1 MNKKN
6 LILVALVLCSS
17 VLFSGC
23 GKKKTATVEVKTNKQ
38 IAIEM
43 ELSNTE
49 KPYIA
54 LIPRAD
60 GHELTLKVSNISSK
74 ITNAEYE
81 LIYTAEDQGL
91 EIEKGVNGTQKID
104 STSFEKKLLLGTES
118 CTSGCKYKYDEGI
131 TGGTLSITFT
141 TDDNKFYKFEAPFNI
156 KNSAEIKKAGYLSI
170 DSEGFKVTGTITSK
184 SDFFIAIKN
193 AAAYSIFS
201 NGTGS
206 GKISTIEPSTVTKS
220 DKNTFVGDYLIQ

>member
-6 LILVALVLCSS
+6 LILIALVICSS

-23 GKKKTATVEVKTNKQ
+23 GKKKTTITEVKTNKQ
-38 IAIEM
+38 TAVEM

-54 LIPRAD
+54 LTPRAD

-81 LIYTAEDQGL
+81 LIYTAEDEGL

-104 STSFEKKLLLGTES
+104 NTSFEKKLLLGTES

-156 KNSAEIKKAGYLSI
+156 KNSAEIKKAGYLSL
-170 DSEGFKVTGTITSK
+170 DSEGFKVTGTVTSK

-193 AAAYSIFS
+193 STAYSIFS

-206 GKISTIEPSTVTKS
+206 GKISAVEPSTVTKS

>member
-6 LILVALVLCSS
+6 LILVALIICSS
-17 VLFSGC
+17 ILFSGC
-23 GKKKTATVEVKTNKQ
+23 GKKKVTTTEVKTNKQ
-38 IAIEM
+38 TAVEM

-49 KPYIA
+49 KPYVA
-54 LIPRAD
+54 LTPRAD

-91 EIEKGVNGTQKID
+91 EMEKGVNGTQKI
-104 STSFEKKLLLGTES
+104 SGTSFEKKLLLGTES

-141 TDDNKFYKFEAPFNI
+141 TDYNKFYKFEAPFNI
-156 KNSAEIKKAGYLSI
+156 KNSAEIKKACYLSL
-170 DSEGFKVTGTITSK
+170 D
-184 SDFFIAIKN
+184 
-193 AAAYSIFS
+193 
-201 NGTGS
+201 
-206 GKISTIEPSTVTKS
+206 
-220 DKNTFVGDYLIQ
+220 L

>member
-6 LILVALVLCSS
+6 LILIALVICSS

-23 GKKKTATVEVKTNKQ
+23 GKKKTTTTETKAIKQTVTQ
-38 IAIEM
+38 I
-43 ELSNTE
+43 ELSDSK
-49 KPYIA
+49 KPYIS

-60 GHELTLKVSNISSK
+60 GHELTLKVNNIPSE

-81 LIYTAEDQGL
+81 LIYTAEDEGL
-91 EIEKGVNGTQKID
+91 EIEKGVNGTQKING
-104 STSFEKKLLLGTES
+104 TNFEKKLLLGTES
-118 CTSGCKYKYDEGI
+118 CTNGCKYKYDNGI

-141 TDDNKFYKFEAPFNI
+141 TDNNQFYKFEAPFNI
-156 KNSAEIKKAGYLSI
+156 KSSTEIKKDGYLSL
-170 DSEGFKVTGTITSK
+170 DSEGFKVIGTVTSK

-193 AAAYSIFS
+193 ASAYSIFS